1 MQFKVWSYDVWG
13 NEEEGYIV
21 NDRSETDITL
31 CISEDASDRD
41 IIKAL
46 KTTGFLKKGLHYDKF
61 IIDGENDYT
70 LYIDYGDHYPVC
82 ELERI
87 EVEGV

>member
-1 MQFKVWSYDVWG
+1 MQFKVWEYDVWG
-13 NEEEGYIV
+13 NEEDGYSV
-21 NDRSETDITL
+21 NNRFETDITL
-31 CISEDASDRD
+31 CVSEDATDED

-61 IIDGENDYT
+61 AIEGENDYT
-70 LYIDYGDHYPVC
+70 LYIDHEGCPVC
-82 ELERI
+82 ELQRI